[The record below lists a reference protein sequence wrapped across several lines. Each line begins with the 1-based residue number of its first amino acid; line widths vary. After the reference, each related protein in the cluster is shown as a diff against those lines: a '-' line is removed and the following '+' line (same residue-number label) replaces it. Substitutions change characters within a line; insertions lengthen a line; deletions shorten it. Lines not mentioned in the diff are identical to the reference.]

1 MDLKNVKLT
10 KQMARALWIAEQECA
25 RTRSK
30 CLLPVHLL
38 IGCLDDGSFPVK
50 ESKDKSGIGI
60 DSIRS
65 AAKPQDVKGVS
76 YEPFHFPVSAETKQ
90 VMEVSIGYM
99 NSYNQVYLNEGHVLK
114 SLMAAGHASGLLT
127 EEQQQALLSIAVV
140 SRDMRMTLS
149 GYTMRSLLYQN
160 IRKVTNDDGK
170 NLLRFIEDEFS
181 GKWVQSIKTALSHTQ
196 PAIFIATDSSDKIV
210 GFAAYKT
217 NGYFG
222 PMGVALSR
230 RSEGIGE
237 ALLHSCLDEMRLIGF
252 KEVIIDQ
259 AGPIEFYERACNAQV
274 IPINKL

>member
-10 KQMARALWIAEQECA
+10 KQMARALWVAEQECA

-50 ESKDKSGIGI
+50 ESKDKSGIDI
-60 DSIRS
+60 DSLRTS
-65 AAKPQDVKGVS
+65 AKTQDVKGVS
-76 YEPFHFPVSAETKQ
+76 YEPIEFPVSAETKQ
-90 VMEVSIGYM
+90 VMGVSIGYM
-99 NSYNQVYLNEGHVLK
+99 NSYKQVYLNEGHVLK
-114 SLMAAGHASGLLT
+114 SLITGGHASGLLT
-127 EEQQQALLSIAVV
+127 EEQQQALLSIAVI
-140 SRDMRMTLS
+140 SRDMRVTLS
-149 GYTMRSLLYQN
+149 GYIMPALLYKN
-160 IRKVTNDDGK
+160 IRKVTNDDSES
-170 NLLRFIEDEFS
+170 LLQFIEDEFS
-181 GKWVQSIKTALSHTQ
+181 GRWTQSIKTTLFHTQ
-196 PAIFIATDSSDKIV
+196 PAIFIATDSSDNIV
-210 GFAAYKT
+210 GFAAYKM

-237 ALLHSCLDEMRLIGF
+237 ALLHFCLEEMRLKGF

-259 AGPIEFYERACNAQV
+259 AGPIEFYERACNAHV

>member
-10 KQMARALWIAEQECA
+10 KQMARALWLAEQECA

-50 ESKDKSGIGI
+50 ESKDKSGIDV
-60 DSIRS
+60 DSLRRS
-65 AAKPQDVKGVS
+65 IKPQDVKGVIC
-76 YEPFHFPVSAETKQ
+76 EPFQFPVSPETKL
-90 VMEVSIGYM
+90 VMEISIGYM
-99 NSYNQVYLNEGHVLK
+99 NSYKQVYLNEGHVLK
-114 SLMAAGHASGLLT
+114 SIITTGLASELLT

-140 SRDMRMTLS
+140 SRDMLMTLS
-149 GYTMRSLLYQN
+149 GYIMPALLYKY
-160 IRKVTNDDGK
+160 IRKVSNDDGES
-170 NLLRFIEDEFS
+170 LLQFIEDEFS
-181 GKWVQSIKTALSHTQ
+181 GRWTQSIKAALSHTQ
-196 PAIFIATDSSDKIV
+196 SAIFIATDSSDNIV

-237 ALLHSCLDEMRLIGF
+237 ALLHFCLEEMRLNGF

-259 AGPIEFYERACNAQV
+259 AGPIEFYERACNAHV
-274 IPINKL
+274 IPINRL